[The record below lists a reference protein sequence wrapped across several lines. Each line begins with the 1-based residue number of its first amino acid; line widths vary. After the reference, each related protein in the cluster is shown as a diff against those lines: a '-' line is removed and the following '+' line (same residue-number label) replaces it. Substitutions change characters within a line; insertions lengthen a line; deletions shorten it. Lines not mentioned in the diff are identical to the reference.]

1 MNKLVKNFYK
11 FLLLLA
17 CLSMVAAFGVI
28 MLGVAARE
36 FLWDI
41 PGLDAYAGYAIAA
54 TLFLALPETLR
65 HGDHIRVSMVLQKL
79 PARAKRVLEY
89 WCLGAATVLS
99 TYFAWF
105 AARMAWMSYT
115 FHDVSP
121 AADVTPLWL
130 PQTLMVLG
138 SIGFA
143 VAFADAL
150 VSRIQGRTFFEE
162 SDGESA
168 RAE

>member
-28 MLGVAARE
+28 MLGVAARK

-65 HGDHIRVSMVLQKL
+65 HGDHIRVSMVMQKL

-99 TYFAWF
+99 AYFAWF
-105 AARMAWMSYT
+105 AARMAWISYT

-130 PQTLMVLG
+130 PQTMMVLG

-143 VAFADAL
+143 VAFVDAL
-150 VSRIQGRTFFEE
+150 ISRMQGRTFFEE